1 MKNSLLALVA
11 ALALTGG
18 GARADG
24 PGVIAAEVGCGYVGG
39 AAVAVS
45 GVIFGNLVH
54 DDEFASGGLVGALI
68 GYPAGVGL
76 GSWGAGEI
84 WGDDS
89 AHDWATAAAAV
100 GGAYASVGLGIGLGR
115 WKGLLIGMLA
125 APAVSTAAYNAVKTL
140 TKDKDEPARVYFSA
154 SFAF

>member
-1 MKNSLLALVA
+1 VKNLLAVLFA
-11 ALALTGG
+11 ALVLAG

-24 PGVIAAEVGCGYVGG
+24 PGVVAAEFGCGYVGG

-45 GVIFGNLVH
+45 GILFGNLVR
-54 DDEFASGGLVGALI
+54 DDEFASGGLIGALI

-89 AHDWATAAAAV
+89 ANDWATVGAAV
-100 GGAYASVGLGIGLGR
+100 GGAYASVGLGVGLGR
-115 WKGLLIGMLA
+115 WKGLIIGMLA
-125 APAVSTAAYNAVKTL
+125 APAVSTAAYNVVKTL
-140 TKDKDEPARVYFSA
+140 TKEEDEPTSLYISA
-154 SFAF
+154 SFSF